1 MSKWILCF
9 QSEKVSGVAE
19 SYFRLKRQLPT
30 QFRKELCA
38 RAGLSNNESACS
50 ADVHNIIGRHFSCER
65 TWSKGPVPSDVDTS
79 QENNESRPLYLAA
92 HQAGLQANEA
102 MSITKRYF
110 TSLFSMRS

>member
-50 ADVHNIIGRHFSCER
+50 ADVHNI
-65 TWSKGPVPSDVDTS
+65 T
-79 QENNESRPLYLAA
+79 
-92 HQAGLQANEA
+92 GLQANEA